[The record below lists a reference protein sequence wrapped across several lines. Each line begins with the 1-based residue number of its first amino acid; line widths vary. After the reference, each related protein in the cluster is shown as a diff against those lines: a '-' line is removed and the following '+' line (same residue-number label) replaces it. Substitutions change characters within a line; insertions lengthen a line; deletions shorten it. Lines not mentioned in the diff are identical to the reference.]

1 MSNRTSNFD
10 NGMGVYINDN
20 YDWLIYTGSRSSST
34 DIVDITTGKFQAPI
48 DGTYAFSFQAL
59 SVSKVITILKKR
71 AERCHA
77 LARCREHLN
86 FWAFLE
92 LLRKSKQKFKSC

>member
-10 NGMGVYINDN
+10 NGMGIYINDD

-34 DIVDITTGKFQAPI
+34 DIIDRTTGIFEAPI

-59 SVSKVITILKKR
+59 SVSKVIRILKKR
-71 AERCHA
+71 A
-77 LARCREHLN
+77 
-86 FWAFLE
+86 
-92 LLRKSKQKFKSC
+92 